1 VRELASQFLRV
12 KGYTVLEAQGGQE
25 ALEIARQHAG
35 TIHLLLSD
43 MVMPKMNGGEL
54 AARLKVIRPETRVA
68 FMSGY
73 SEFSRGDL
81 GQEFPE
87 APVLQKPFS
96 PVSLVDIVRRALT
109 QGSAEQTGKEKEC
122 RVT

>member
-1 VRELASQFLRV
+1 M
-12 KGYTVLEAQGGQE
+12 
-25 ALEIARQHAG
+25 ALEIAGQHAG
-35 TIHLLLSD
+35 PIHLVLSD

-54 AARLKVIRPETRVA
+54 AGRLKAIRPEIRVA

-81 GQEFPE
+81 NQGFPE

-96 PVSLVDIVRRALT
+96 PISLVEIVREGLAANRK
-109 QGSAEQTGKEKEC
+109 EQTRDLKEC